1 MKIGI
6 EEIEVKADKTLK
18 ELMDE
23 LHLSSASIL
32 LEVGGE
38 IFYPDEIKDRRL
50 RKGDK
55 IVLIPLIAGG

>member
-32 LEVGGE
+32 LEVDGE
-38 IFYPDEIKDRRL
+38 IFYPDEIKDRML
-50 RKGDK
+50 RRGDK